1 MSFLGHRFN
10 VGVTTQC
17 SCTEEVCCLVT
28 PFQMDGYETTR
39 QIRQWELESCNEC
52 FAPNASKPSSW
63 RHGNGCQHH
72 RIPIIAV
79 TADVMKGT
87 HDLCFEAGMDDYI
100 SKVGFSV
107 EHAAQKYL
115 VFFKLQTFIID
126 LQPHICKRQ
135 VDIRGKS
142 LEFLLHF
149 HNQQLY
155 MQPSYD
161 NWNCNNMLLLTT

>member
-1 MSFLGHRFN
+1 
-10 VGVTTQC
+10 
-17 SCTEEVCCLVT
+17 
-28 PFQMDGYETTR
+28 MDGYETTR

-115 VFFKLQTFIID
+115 VLEIFVTFVG
-126 LQPHICKRQ
+126 P
-135 VDIRGKS
+135 S
-142 LEFLLHF
+142 LFRLSL
-149 HNQQLY
+149 
-155 MQPSYD
+155 
-161 NWNCNNMLLLTT
+161 

>member
-1 MSFLGHRFN
+1 
-10 VGVTTQC
+10 
-17 SCTEEVCCLVT
+17 
-28 PFQMDGYETTR
+28 MDGYETTC

-52 FAPNASKPSSW
+52 FAPNANKPSSW
-63 RHGNGCQHH
+63 RRGKGCQHH

-87 HDLCFEAGMDDYI
+87 HDLCFEAGMNDYI

-115 VFFKLQTFIID
+115 VLFKLQTFIID
-126 LQPHICKRQ
+126 LQPHICKKQ
-135 VDIRGKS
+135 LDIRRKS

-155 MQPSYD
+155 M
-161 NWNCNNMLLLTT
+161 

>member
-1 MSFLGHRFN
+1 
-10 VGVTTQC
+10 
-17 SCTEEVCCLVT
+17 
-28 PFQMDGYETTR
+28 MDGYETTR